1 MRRLSILIL
10 VMISAQVGLG
20 QTLSRSET
28 ISYIG
33 ARLAESQD
41 LVIHFNNETTYNISN
56 AKCWENPKYPGK
68 VCFSYDRVFST
79 GSKDFL
85 EYIFD
90 PTHIVSTSPI
100 SNSFDDAC
108 GLISVNLVGETLILK
123 QYTAGVPK
131 PLYGNSFVF
140 PYLSAEKL
148 NVERVQKAFLHL
160 KKIFT
165 EQKPRDPF
173 LN

>member
-1 MRRLSILIL
+1 
-10 VMISAQVGLG
+10 MISAQVGLG

-131 PLYGNSFVF
+131 PLYGNSFECREIKYRTCAKGISSFKKDFYRTKASRPFFKLVF
-140 PYLSAEKL
+140 
-148 NVERVQKAFLHL
+148 
-160 KKIFT
+160 
-165 EQKPRDPF
+165 
-173 LN
+173 